1 MPSAKQIAWR
11 KKFARMSKAGKF
23 KKKQSQSKSAK
34 NPKSIGAKKTSSGKT
49 PISYHSETKKKAEE
63 NRRYYEKM
71 DGVKIKPPVQTKGK
85 VPHHNNNY
93 WYWTIYRPVTW

>member
-1 MPSAKQIAWR
+1 MASAKQIAWR
-11 KKFARMSKAGKF
+11 KKFAKMSKAGKF
-23 KKKQSQSKSAK
+23 RKAKKKSDPLKKWRGKS
-34 NPKSIGAKKTSSGKT
+34 
-49 PISYHSETKKKAEE
+49 ISYHSETKKKAEE